1 MGCFAGANVAVDSN
15 YNINIF
21 TSSGVWTPTFTGT
34 VEVMVV
40 AGGGGGGT
48 NMGGGGG
55 GGGVLSSIAY
65 SVTSGTVYTVTVG
78 AAGNGA
84 PAGNR
89 AGHPIVPGTN
99 GGNSIFGSYTAIGGG
114 RGGMS
119 YNSMGYGIHT
129 GAAGGSGGGATGYN
143 NDGQAAGA
151 VTGGAGT
158 AGQGN
163 RGGNQGNAYYSGG
176 GGGAGGN
183 GADGNNRADGGSG
196 ILNSI
201 LDIGYYWAGGGG
213 GAGHSTT
220 GGAGGIGGG
229 GAGAITNTE
238 DGVAYNLG
246 GGSALNS
253 GGNTTGGYINTWG
266 NHPGA
271 DGGQNTGGG
280 GGGGSHY
287 NANNK
292 GGAGGSGIIIIKYLK
307 TLGTANVVGGGGNIK
322 NKALVLSYDFA
333 NMYKSFL
340 ISPDATNLDTAPN
353 NCTSGWNI
361 NRGSSVA
368 TYFTFAG
375 GNYSV
380 GNWDFYKN
388 YASLST
394 TKTYTWT
401 ADVMLGTASNL
412 LVTIN
417 NSSAWDSGPS
427 MNYTN
432 LSTTEYRKVSITIPG
447 QTTGTCN
454 VHLGASANTEV
465 SSTIQSAGT
474 VYVKNI
480 KFAETLLRDL
490 SGTKNDATIVGNPTY
505 SLDKSSLVFNGSN
518 KLQIVGTACIPI
530 NNQDRTLTAWYEHS
544 GTGNSDFPPLIW
556 MGTNGTRSCTIIG
569 INVGANVFAMALYS
583 NDFNSNVSPVIGQ
596 KYFIVGSYSGSTRL
610 AKLYI
615 NGIFNNSMTAGGDL
629 TSTNTVYFG
638 AEPAGRAIYGK
649 ISSACIYNKV
659 LTDLEVKQ
667 LFAATRGRF
676 GI

>member
-1 MGCFAGANVAVDSN
+1 MACFSGANVAVDSD
-15 YNINIF
+15 YTINIF

-40 AGGGGGGT
+40 AGGGGGGMD
-48 NMGGGGG
+48 MGGGGG
-55 GGGVLSSIAY
+55 GGGYLASTAY
-65 SVTSGTVYTVTVG
+65 AVTAGTAYPVTVG
-78 AAGNGA
+78 AGGNGA
-84 PAGNR
+84 PAGGTLGQNISHQYNIS
-89 AGHPIVPGTN
+89 ATN
-99 GGNSIFGSYTAIGGG
+99 GGNSVFGSLTSLGGG
-114 RGGMS
+114 YGGSS
-119 YNSMGYGIHT
+119 YWGYTPNNGWGGGGGCGGGPSGYSDGNT
-129 GAAGGSGGGATGYN
+129 GRSGGGT
-143 NDGQAAGA
+143 Q
-151 VTGGAGT
+151 
-158 AGQGN
+158 
-163 RGGNQGNAYYSGG
+163 GGNGGSCIGQFYPCG

-183 GADGNNRADGGSG
+183 GGVNPGNGGVG

-201 LDIGYYWAGGGG
+201 LDIGYYWAGGGAGCGYSSG
-213 GAGHSTT
+213 GGT
-220 GGAGGIGGG
+220 GGIGGG

-253 GGNTTGGYINTWG
+253 GGNTTGGYSYTWG